1 MNAEQDNVNVHQPA
15 RAGVLFHSDPDTDLA
30 GVLSALTDGEIGTH
44 ELDALLADAEHSAEL
59 HADWHAYQ
67 VIGDVLRGSAP
78 AVSNQSPQAFVA
90 AVSAGLQVAE
100 RPQDRPVNP
109 AMVAHVRGTAANDP
123 VMRWK
128 MVAGFASLAAVVAVS
143 WSVMQGAPGPDAVVT
158 PQLAQVVAPS
168 EQPAQPASPVVTESN
183 TGSTSV
189 AVSTGQ
195 GILIRDAR
203 LEQMLA
209 EHRQYGGMS
218 ALQMPAGFLRNAT
231 YDTAPQR

>member
-1 MNAEQDNVNVHQPA
+1 MNAEQDNVNVRPPA
-15 RAGVLFHSDPDTDLA
+15 RAGVPFHSDPDTDLA
-30 GVLSALTDGEIGTH
+30 VALSALTDGEIGAG
-44 ELDALLADAEHSAEL
+44 ELDALLADADHRSEL

-67 VIGDVLRGSAP
+67 VIGDVLRGTAP
-78 AVSNQSPQAFVA
+78 AVSNVAPQAFVA
-90 AVSAGLQVAE
+90 GISARLQLAE
-100 RPQDRPVNP
+100 WPQSRSASPVVM
-109 AMVAHVRGTAANDP
+109 AQVRGAAANDP

-128 MVAGFASLAAVVAVS
+128 MAAGLASLAAVVAVS
-143 WSVMQGAPGPDAVVT
+143 WSVMQGASVQGGPAVSG
-158 PQLAQVVAPS
+158 PQLAQVAPS
-168 EQPAQPASPVVTESN
+168 TDPAKPVVAASD
-183 TGSTSV
+183 TGSTNV

>member
-1 MNAEQDNVNVHQPA
+1 MNAEQDNVNLRQPA
-15 RAGVLFHSDPDTDLA
+15 RPGVPSHSGPDADLSVA
-30 GVLSALTDGEIGTH
+30 LSALTDGEIGAE
-44 ELDALLADAEHSAEL
+44 ELDALLADDGRGSAL

-67 VIGDVLRGSAP
+67 VIGDVLRGTAP
-78 AVSNQSPQAFVA
+78 AVSAVAPQAFL
-90 AVSAGLQVAE
+90 AGIHARLQLAE
-100 RPQDRPVNP
+100 PPQSRLATPVVMP
-109 AMVAHVRGTAANDP
+109 QVRGTAANDP

-128 MVAGFASLAAVVAVS
+128 FAAGLASLVAVVAVS
-143 WSVMQGAPGPDAVVT
+143 WSVMQGATGPDGEAGSA
-158 PQLAQVVAPS
+158 PQLALVAPPS
-168 EQPAQPASPVVTESN
+168 KPASPVVAAPDAGATN
-183 TGSTSV
+183 V

>member
-1 MNAEQDNVNVHQPA
+1 MAQ
-15 RAGVLFHSDPDTDLA
+15 
-30 GVLSALTDGEIGTH
+30 
-44 ELDALLADAEHSAEL
+44 
-59 HADWHAYQ
+59 
-67 VIGDVLRGSAP
+67 
-78 AVSNQSPQAFVA
+78 
-90 AVSAGLQVAE
+90 
-100 RPQDRPVNP
+100 
-109 AMVAHVRGTAANDP
+109 VRGAAANDP

-128 MVAGFASLAAVVAVS
+128 MAAGLASLAAVVAVS
-143 WSVMQGAPGPDAVVT
+143 WSVIQGASAPGDSAVSA
-158 PQLAQVVAPS
+158 PQLAQVAPPTD
-168 EQPAQPASPVVTESN
+168 PAIPVVAAPDA
-183 TGSTSV
+183 GSTNV

>member
-1 MNAEQDNVNVHQPA
+1 MNAEQDNVNVRHPA
-15 RAGVLFHSDPDTDLA
+15 GSGVPFHAGWDGDQA
-30 GVLSALTDGEIGTH
+30 GALSALTDGEIGAD
-44 ELDALLADAEHSAEL
+44 ELDALLADHDHRAEL
-59 HADWHAYQ
+59 CADWHAYQ
-67 VIGDVLRGSAP
+67 VIGDVLRGTAP
-78 AVSNQSPQAFVA
+78 AVSNHAPQAFL
-90 AVSAGLQVAE
+90 AGIHARLQLAEEPQSGPE
-100 RPQDRPVNP
+100 RPAV
-109 AMVAHVRGTAANDP
+109 MAHVHGHAANDP

-128 MVAGFASLAAVVAVS
+128 MAAGLASLAAVVAVS
-143 WSVMQGAPGPDAVVT
+143 WSVMRGAPGADGGVVAA
-158 PQLAQVVAPS
+158 PQLAQVIAPT
-168 EQPAQPASPVVTESN
+168 EPANPVVVGSN
-183 TGSTSV
+183 TGSTNV